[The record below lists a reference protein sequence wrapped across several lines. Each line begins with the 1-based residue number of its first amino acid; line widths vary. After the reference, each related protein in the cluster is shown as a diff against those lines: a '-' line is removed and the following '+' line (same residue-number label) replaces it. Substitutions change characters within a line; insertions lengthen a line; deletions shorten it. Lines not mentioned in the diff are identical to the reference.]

1 MSKYTNPT
9 KKHDFILLYDVVDGN
24 PNGDPDADNLP
35 RTDAETQQGI
45 ITDCC
50 LKRKVRNYISL
61 VGPAQQQPERFKIY
75 IEEGSVLNEQHQRAY
90 DALGLASKDNKNRE
104 NIGRRYENGCAK
116 TFMIF
121 GCLALS

>member
-45 ITDCC
+45 ITFPP
-50 LKRKVRNYISL
+50 S
-61 VGPAQQQPERFKIY
+61 GQPATS
-75 IEEGSVLNEQHQRAY
+75 G
-90 DALGLASKDNKNRE
+90 G
-104 NIGRRYENGCAK
+104 G
-116 TFMIF
+116 
-121 GCLALS
+121 